1 MKKQE
6 ITPSEWQIME
16 VLWASSTPLTSSEVY
31 KRMQG
36 NVDMSQR
43 MVRVLMNRLNQKDIL
58 SYTVDKQDSRVYHY
72 YALKQKE
79 ECVKEK
85 SRKFVERYFSGS
97 GTNAMAALLQS
108 FALTDEQIKELEEIL
123 EKSKGKSK
131 ECNLK
136 SPDKEGDGHA

>member
-1 MKKQE
+1 MAKEE

-31 KRMQG
+31 QRMQG

-58 SYTVDKQDSRVYHY
+58 GYTVDEHDSRVYHY
-72 YALKQKE
+72 YVMKSEK

-85 SRKFVERYFSGS
+85 SRRFVDSYFSGN
-97 GTNAMAALLQS
+97 GTNAVAALLQS
-108 FALTDEQIKELEEIL
+108 FDLTEEQINELKGIL
-123 EKSKGKSK
+123 EKSR
-131 ECNLK
+131 ERDAE
-136 SPDKEGDGHA
+136 SPDKEG